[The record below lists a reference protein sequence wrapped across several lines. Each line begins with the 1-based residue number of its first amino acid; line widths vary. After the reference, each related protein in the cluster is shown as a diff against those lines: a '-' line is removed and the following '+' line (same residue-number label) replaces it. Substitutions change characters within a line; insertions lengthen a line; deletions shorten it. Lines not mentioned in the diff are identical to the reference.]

1 MTQSTTVQE
10 LKFHRKLVESIRHLF
25 GNNPQC
31 QSEMLNVARG
41 ERCEYISSL
50 AKQHLFHL
58 DIEGKSLE
66 LLEQQNKRKK

>member
-1 MTQSTTVQE
+1 MIQSTAVQE
-10 LKFHRKLVESIRHLF
+10 LKFLRKLVESIRHLF
-25 GNNPQC
+25 ENNPQC
-31 QSEMLNVARG
+31 QSEMLSVAQG

-66 LLEQQNKRKK
+66 LLGQQNKHKN